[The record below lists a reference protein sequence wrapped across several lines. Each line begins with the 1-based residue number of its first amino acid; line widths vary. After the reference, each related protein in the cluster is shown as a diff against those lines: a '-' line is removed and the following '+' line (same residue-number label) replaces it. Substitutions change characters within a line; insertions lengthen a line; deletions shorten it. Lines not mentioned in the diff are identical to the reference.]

1 MNKERNND
9 RLLGVLSRLGM
20 DMTEYP
26 KGISWSQEIS
36 LFRKK
41 MELLATTSGYHRL
54 LKSLYAS
61 NDLDEFNSYIFEV
74 LFAYDFESR
83 GYPLKYEVKQMD
95 YGNSSIDFC
104 YQLPESRKLY
114 FELRNVQQRKLITDS
129 IDHQLL
135 PESCARL

>member
-1 MNKERNND
+1 
-9 RLLGVLSRLGM
+9 
-20 DMTEYP
+20 
-26 KGISWSQEIS
+26 
-36 LFRKK
+36 
-41 MELLATTSGYHRL
+41 
-54 LKSLYAS
+54 
-61 NDLDEFNSYIFEV
+61 
-74 LFAYDFESR
+74 
-83 GYPLKYEVKQMD
+83 MD